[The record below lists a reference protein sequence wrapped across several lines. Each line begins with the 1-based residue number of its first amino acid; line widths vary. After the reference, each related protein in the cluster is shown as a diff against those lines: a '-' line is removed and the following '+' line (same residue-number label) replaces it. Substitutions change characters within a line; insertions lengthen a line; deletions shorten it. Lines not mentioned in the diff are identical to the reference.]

1 MLLALTTASR
11 GLEITH
17 LHIRYMVKSPLFY
30 CFSLKKPNK
39 VMKPGDSHPNIT
51 FQGFQHIKNL
61 YVFKVLDDYLE
72 KTGSSRDGETNLLIT
87 TVNLHKKV
95 AVSTVFRWLN
105 DVLQLSGINIDIFK
119 DQSTRSASTSK
130 AFLNGAPIEKL
141 MKTA

>member
-1 MLLALTTASR
+1 
-11 GLEITH
+11 
-17 LHIRYMVKSPLFY
+17 
-30 CFSLKKPNK
+30 
-39 VMKPGDSHPNIT
+39 MKPGDSHPNIT

-72 KTGSSRDGETNLLIT
+72 KTGSRRDGETNLLIT
-87 TVNLHKKV
+87 TINPHKKV

-119 DQSTRSASTSK
+119 DHSTRSASTSK

>member
-1 MLLALTTASR
+1 MLLALTTVSR

-30 CFSLKKPNK
+30 CFTLKKPNK

-72 KTGSSRDGETNLLIT
+72 RTGSLRDGKTNLLIAII
-87 TVNLHKKV
+87 NPHKKV
-95 AVSTVFRWLN
+95 ALSTVFRWLN
-105 DVLQLSGINIDIFK
+105 DAL
-119 DQSTRSASTSK
+119 
-130 AFLNGAPIEKL
+130 
-141 MKTA
+141 